1 MAGIVFAVGAVK
13 VFVGA
18 EDHLPPHVHA
28 YHTGEQ
34 WLARFRFSFLSDITG
49 LYRFR
54 RRGRRPM
61 EAVLNHIADEII
73 ANLPGC
79 REEWWNTH
87 GDRHGIGLVNR
98 RVETRPVTGGDKVL
112 AKVAV
117 VPART
122 AIGIT
127 AAAYNPGSAK
137 VTLNLADGSIL
148 SLTAG
153 QHIEEAE
160 EW

>member
-1 MAGIVFAVGAVK
+1 
-13 VFVGA
+13 
-18 EDHLPPHVHA
+18 
-28 YHTGEQ
+28 
-34 WLARFRFSFLSDITG
+34 
-49 LYRFR
+49 
-54 RRGRRPM
+54 
-61 EAVLNHIADEII
+61 
-73 ANLPGC
+73 
-79 REEWWNTH
+79 
-87 GDRHGIGLVNR
+87 
-98 RVETRPVTGGDKVL
+98 VETRPVTGGDKVL